1 MPTVNQLADQ
11 MLAILHE
18 EEPVSASEYGIAG
31 YDDQLPD
38 LRTGT
43 AADRQTRADE
53 VARQVATAETET
65 AQDTVT
71 GAVITHQ
78 AAALADRVAG
88 RLIEHTLAY
97 PLQAPAG
104 RLLITLPMLHLQGE
118 SAEQGY
124 LIRLAAIPEY
134 LDQAVA
140 RHREGVE
147 AGRLPVARCGRAG
160 VAFLDRYLAN
170 PQDDPLLRPE
180 LSGARAV
187 ERERLLADVVRPA
200 FRRYRDVLDTELT
213 AKGRPDEQPGLCWL
227 PDGETRYATLV
238 RMHTTTGRSPEE
250 LHRTGLELIERLAEE
265 FAEVG
270 SRVFGPSTALE
281 VLERLRTDPELRW
294 GSAEELLATARAT
307 IERAEAASPD
317 WFGRLPAGRCVVET
331 VPAAEAPN
339 GPSAYYVQPALDG
352 SRPGTYF
359 ANTYLVEERERV
371 TAEAVTFHEA
381 VPGHHF
387 QLALAAELTELPL
400 LRRLARVTAYNEG
413 WALYTERLAD
423 EMGLYSSDLARLGML
438 AEDATRAAR
447 LVVDT
452 GLHALGWTRQQVVDY
467 LRANTVMPEVDLQSE
482 TDRYIEVPGQA
493 LSYMVGRL
501 EIARL
506 RAEAA
511 RELGSAFDIRGFHDT
526 VLGNGILPLSVLAQ
540 VVGDWVTARR

>member
-1 MPTVNQLADQ
+1 MASVKQLADQ
-11 MLAILHE
+11 MLAIMHDE
-18 EEPVSASEYGIAG
+18 NPIAASQFSIPG
-31 YDDQLPD
+31 YDDRLPD
-38 LRTGT
+38 LRAESATE
-43 AADRQTRADE
+43 RRTRAE
-53 VARQVATAETET
+53 QVARQVDSADTET
-65 AQDTVT
+65 RQDTLT
-71 GAVITHQ
+71 RAVIVQQ
-78 AAALADRVAG
+78 AAVLADRAAT
-88 RLIEHTLAY
+88 RLVEHTLAH
-97 PLQAPAG
+97 PLTAPAG
-104 RLLITLPMLHLQGE
+104 KLLVGLPVLRPKGE
-118 SAEQGY
+118 VAEQGY

-147 AGRLPVARCGRAG
+147 AGRLPVARAGRAG
-160 VAFLDRYLAN
+160 VAYLDRYLAD
-170 PQDDPLLRPE
+170 PDGDPLARPE
-180 LSGARAV
+180 LSESRSV

-213 AKGRPDEQPGLCWL
+213 PQGRPDEQPGLCWL
-227 PDGETRYATLV
+227 PDGETKYATLA
-238 RMHTTTGRSPEE
+238 RMHTTTERSPEE

-265 FAEVG
+265 YAEVG
-270 SRVFGPSTALE
+270 SRAFGKSTAAQ
-281 VLERLRTDPELRW
+281 VMQRLRTDPELRW

-307 IERAEAASPD
+307 IERAEAASPA
-317 WFGRLPAGRCVVET
+317 WFGRLPEARCVVE
-331 VPAAEAPN
+331 PAPPGEAP
-339 GPSAYYVQPALDG
+339 GSPPAYYLRPALDG

-359 ANTYLVEERERV
+359 ANTYLVEERDRF
-371 TAEAVTFHEA
+371 TAEGIAFHEA

-387 QLALAAELTELPL
+387 QLALAQELTELPL
-400 LRRLARVTAYNEG
+400 LRRLARVTAYAEG
-413 WALYTERLAD
+413 WGLYAERLAD

-438 AEDATRAAR
+438 AADSLRAAR

-467 LRANTVMPEVDLQSE
+467 LRANTVMSEVDLQAE
-482 TDRYIEVPGQA
+482 TDRYIEWPGQA